1 MGEYIVLGLGVF
13 GRSLA
18 LEMQALGNEVIGVD
32 ASRSIVQ
39 SLSGEIRQVIEADAT
54 SEATLRD
61 LGVSNL
67 DGAVVAIRDPEPSI
81 MTTLLLKKMGVR
93 HVVARATSALH
104 EEILKL
110 AGANRVVFPERE
122 MAVRLAHEVAVP
134 DVVDY
139 LSISTDMGINKL
151 LVPKSLIGKTY
162 READLENRFRIRIMA
177 TIRRDRVVFG
187 TSLTDEFEAND
198 VLIVSGRDDDLRKLA
213 TLTEREPGG

>member
-1 MGEYIVLGLGVF
+1 MSEYIVLGLGNF

-32 ASRSIVQ
+32 ISRSIVQ

-54 SEATLRD
+54 AEATLRD
-61 LGVSNL
+61 LGISNL
-67 DGAVVAIRDPEPSI
+67 DGAIVAIRDPEPSI
-81 MTTLLLKKMGVR
+81 MTTLLLKKLGVNY
-93 HVVARATSALH
+93 VVARATSSLH

-110 AGANRVVFPERE
+110 AGASRVVFPEHE

-134 DVVDY
+134 EVEDY

-151 LVPKSLIGKTY
+151 RVPKNLIGKTY
-162 READLENRFRIRIMA
+162 RDADLERRFRVRIMA

-187 TSLTDEFEAND
+187 TTVTDVFEPND
-198 VLIVSGRDDDLRKLA
+198 VLIVSGRDDDLRKLS
-213 TLTEREPGG
+213 TLAQQE

>member
-1 MGEYIVLGLGVF
+1 MSEYIVLGLGIF

-18 LEMQALGNEVIGVD
+18 LEMQALGNEIIGVD
-32 ASRSIVQ
+32 VSRSIVQ

-61 LGVSNL
+61 LGISNL

-81 MTTLLLKKMGVR
+81 MTTLLLKKLGMPY
-93 HVVARATSALH
+93 VVARATSALH

-139 LSISTDMGINKL
+139 LSISSDMGINKL
-151 LVPKSLIGKTY
+151 MVPKSLVGKTY
-162 READLENRFRIRIMA
+162 REANLENRFRIRIMA

-187 TSLTDEFEAND
+187 TSVTDTFEAND
-198 VLIVSGRDDDLRKLA
+198 VLIVSGRDDDLRKLSA
-213 TLTEREPGG
+213 LADGA

>member
-1 MGEYIVLGLGVF
+1 MSEYIVLGLGTF

-18 LEMQALGNEVIGVD
+18 LEIQSLGNEVIGVD
-32 ASRSIVQ
+32 INRQLVQ
-39 SLSGEIRQVIEADAT
+39 SLSGEIRQVLEADAT

-81 MTTLLLKKMGVR
+81 MTTLLLKKLGVPY
-93 HVVARATSALH
+93 VIARATSSLH

-110 AGANRVVFPERE
+110 AGATRVVFPEQE

-139 LSISTDMGINKL
+139 LSISTEMGINKL
-151 LVPKSLIGKTY
+151 KVPKNLIGKTY
-162 READLENRFRIRIMA
+162 REIDLENKFRVRIMA
-177 TIRRDRVVFG
+177 TIRRDRVIFG
-187 TSLTDEFEAND
+187 TSLTDQFERD
-198 VLIVSGRDDDLRKLA
+198 DFLIVSGRDDDLRKLTDFA
-213 TLTEREPGG
+213 GKAAS

>member
-1 MGEYIVLGLGVF
+1 MSEYIVLGLGVF

-18 LEMQALGNEVIGVD
+18 LEMQALGNEIIGVD
-32 ASRSIVQ
+32 VSRSIVQ

-61 LGVSNL
+61 LGISNL

-81 MTTLLLKKMGVR
+81 MTTLLLKKLGVPY
-93 HVVARATSALH
+93 VVARATSALH

-110 AGANRVVFPERE
+110 AGANRVIFPERE

-139 LSISTDMGINKL
+139 LSISSDMGINKL
-151 LVPKSLIGKTY
+151 MVPKSLVGKTY
-162 READLENRFRIRIMA
+162 READLENRFKIRIMA

-187 TSLTDEFEAND
+187 TSLTDNFEAND

-213 TLTEREPGG
+213 DIAEKR

>member
-1 MGEYIVLGLGVF
+1 MSEYIVLGLGTF

-18 LEMQALGNEVIGVD
+18 LEMQALGNEIIGVD
-32 ASRSIVQ
+32 VSRSIVQ

-61 LGVSNL
+61 LGISNL

-81 MTTLLLKKMGVR
+81 MTTLLLKKLGMPY
-93 HVVARATSALH
+93 VVARATSALH

-139 LSISTDMGINKL
+139 LSISSDMGINKL
-151 LVPKSLIGKTY
+151 MVPKSLVGKTY
-162 READLENRFRIRIMA
+162 REANLENRFRIRIMA

-187 TSLTDEFEAND
+187 TSVTDTFEAND
-198 VLIVSGRDDDLRKLA
+198 VLIVSGRDDDLRKLSA
-213 TLTEREPGG
+213 LADGA

>member
-1 MGEYIVLGLGVF
+1 MSEYIVLGLGTF

-18 LEMQALGNEVIGVD
+18 LEMQALGNEIIGVD
-32 ASRSIVQ
+32 VSRSIVQ

-61 LGVSNL
+61 LGISNL

-81 MTTLLLKKMGVR
+81 MTTLLLKKLGVPY
-93 HVVARATSALH
+93 VVARATSALH

-139 LSISTDMGINKL
+139 LSISSDMGINKL
-151 LVPKSLIGKTY
+151 MVPKSLVGKSY
-162 READLENRFRIRIMA
+162 HEADLENRFRIRIMA

-187 TSLTDEFEAND
+187 TSLTDHFEPND
-198 VLIVSGRDDDLRKLA
+198 VLIVSGRDDDLRKLSA
-213 TLTEREPGG
+213 LTERE

>member
-1 MGEYIVLGLGVF
+1 MSEYIVLGLGVF

-18 LEMQALGNEVIGVD
+18 LEMQALGNEIIGVD
-32 ASRSIVQ
+32 VSRSIVQ

-61 LGVSNL
+61 LGISNL
-67 DGAVVAIRDPEPSI
+67 DGAIVAIRDPEPSI
-81 MTTLLLKKMGVR
+81 MTTLLLKKLGVPY
-93 HVVARATSALH
+93 VVARATSALH

-110 AGANRVVFPERE
+110 AGANRVIFPERE

-139 LSISTDMGINKL
+139 LSISSDMGINKL
-151 LVPKSLIGKTY
+151 MVPKSLVGKTY
-162 READLENRFRIRIMA
+162 READLENRFKIRIMA

-187 TSLTDEFEAND
+187 TSLTDNFEAND

-213 TLTEREPGG
+213 DIAEKR

>member
-1 MGEYIVLGLGVF
+1 MSEYSVLGLGVF

-18 LEMQALGNEVIGVD
+18 LEMQALGNEIIGVD
-32 ASRSIVQ
+32 VSRTIVQ

-61 LGVSNL
+61 LGISNL

-81 MTTLLLKKMGVR
+81 MTTLLLKKLGVPY
-93 HVVARATSALH
+93 VVARATSALH

-110 AGANRVVFPERE
+110 AGANRVIFPERE

-139 LSISTDMGINKL
+139 LSISSDMGINKL
-151 LVPKSLIGKTY
+151 MVPKSLVGKTY
-162 READLENRFRIRIMA
+162 READLENRFKIRIMA

-187 TSLTDEFEAND
+187 TSLTDNFEAND

-213 TLTEREPGG
+213 DIAEKR

>member
-1 MGEYIVLGLGVF
+1 MSEYIVLGLGVF

-18 LEMQALGNEVIGVD
+18 LEMQALGNEIIGVD
-32 ASRSIVQ
+32 VSRTIVQ

-61 LGVSNL
+61 LGISNL

-81 MTTLLLKKMGVR
+81 MTTLLLKKLGVPY
-93 HVVARATSALH
+93 VVARATSALH

-110 AGANRVVFPERE
+110 AGANRVIFPERE

-139 LSISTDMGINKL
+139 LRISSDMGINKL
-151 LVPKSLIGKTY
+151 MVPKSLVGKTY
-162 READLENRFRIRIMA
+162 READLENRFKIRIMA

-187 TSLTDEFEAND
+187 TSLTDNFEAND

-213 TLTEREPGG
+213 DIAEKR